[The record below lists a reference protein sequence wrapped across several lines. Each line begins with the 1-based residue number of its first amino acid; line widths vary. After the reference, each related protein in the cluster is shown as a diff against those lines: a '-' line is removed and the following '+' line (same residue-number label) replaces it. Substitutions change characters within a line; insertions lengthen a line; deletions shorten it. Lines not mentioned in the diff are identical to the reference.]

1 MSEFYD
7 IHRKT
12 TRALKSAVFED
23 ILLACTKIG
32 KVQNEFNPLGPD
44 LYIGRNQ
51 AKKGTELQIS
61 CKKRMY

>member
-1 MSEFYD
+1 MREFYD

-12 TRALKSAVFED
+12 TRALKSTIIDD

-51 AKKGTELQIS
+51 AKEGTPIQIS
-61 CKKRMY
+61 CKKGRY

>member
-12 TRALKSAVFED
+12 IRALKSTVFED
-23 ILLACTKIG
+23 ILLACAKIG
-32 KVQNEFNPLGPD
+32 KVQNEFNPLGSD

-51 AKKGTELQIS
+51 AKKGPQLQIS
-61 CKKRMY
+61 CKKGRY